1 MKILEKEDDWRISF
15 EKCKPYL
22 TGCNVALDV
31 GARGGE
37 FAYYLNGF
45 KTVHC
50 FEFRGIAKP
59 VEKRFFKRCPDE
71 QKYKFHP
78 IGISDHNG
86 HEYTTN
92 LRVGRIKGRGFVK
105 IKVKT
110 IDSLGY
116 TDVDFIKLDVE
127 GHEYKCVVG
136 AEQTIR
142 KYNPVIIVEQNRN
155 DFTASELL
163 KQWGY
168 VVMDT
173 FNVDNKIHDYIM
185 VKK

>member
-22 TGCNVALDV
+22 TGYNIALDV

-37 FAYYLNGF
+37 FAYYLNSF

-59 VEKRFFKRCPDE
+59 IRKRFRKRCPDE
-71 QKYKFHP
+71 RKYKFHT

-92 LRVGRIKGRGFVK
+92 LRVGRIKGRGDLKVE
-105 IKVKT
+105 VKT

-116 TDVDFIKLDVE
+116 TDVNFIKIDVE

-142 KYNPVIIVEQNRN
+142 KYNPVIIIEQNRN
-155 DFTASELL
+155 DFTASDLL
-163 KQWGY
+163 TQWGY
-168 VVMDT
+168 VVRDV
-173 FNVDNKIHDYIM
+173 FHIENKIHDYIM

>member
-1 MKILEKEDDWRISF
+1 MEILEKEEDWRISF
-15 EKCKPYL
+15 DKCVPYI
-22 TGCNVALDV
+22 TGYNVALDI

-37 FAYYLNGF
+37 FAYYLNSF

-50 FEFRGIAKP
+50 FEFRGVKKP
-59 VEKRFFKRCPDE
+59 VRKRFRKRCPDGR
-71 QKYKFHP
+71 KYKFHA

-92 LRVGRIKGRGFVK
+92 FRVGRIKGRGDLK
-105 IKVKT
+105 IGVKT
-110 IDSLGY
+110 IDALGY
-116 TDVDFIKLDVE
+116 TDVNFIKIDVE

-142 KYNPVIIVEQNRN
+142 KYNPVIIIEQNRN
-155 DFTASELL
+155 DFKASDLL
-163 KQWGY
+163 TQWGY
-168 VVMDT
+168 VVRDV
-173 FNVDNKIHDYIM
+173 FHIDNKIHDYIM

>member
-1 MKILEKEDDWRISF
+1 MEILEKEEDWRISF
-15 EKCKPYL
+15 DKCVPYI
-22 TGCNVALDV
+22 TGYNVALDI

-37 FAYYLNGF
+37 FAFYLNSF

-50 FEFRGIAKP
+50 FDFRGIAKP
-59 VEKRFFKRCPDE
+59 VRKRFRKRCPNGE
-71 QKYKFHP
+71 KYKFHT

-92 LRVGRIKGRGFVK
+92 LRVGRIKGRGDLK
-105 IKVKT
+105 IEVKT

-116 TDVDFIKLDVE
+116 SDVNFIKIDVE

-142 KYNPVIIVEQNRN
+142 KYNPVIIIEQNGN
-155 DFTASELL
+155 DFTASDLL
-163 KQWGY
+163 TQWGY
-168 VVMDT
+168 VVRDV
-173 FNVDNKIHDYIM
+173 FHIDNKIHDYIM

>member
-1 MKILEKEDDWRISF
+1 MEILEKEEDWRISF
-15 EKCKPYL
+15 DKCVPYI
-22 TGCNVALDV
+22 TGYNVALDI

-37 FAYYLNGF
+37 FAFYLNRF

-50 FEFRGIAKP
+50 FDFRGIAKP
-59 VEKRFFKRCPDE
+59 VRKRFRKRCPNGK
-71 QKYKFHP
+71 KYKFHT

-92 LRVGRIKGRGFVK
+92 LRVGRIKGRGDLK
-105 IKVKT
+105 IEVKT

-116 TDVDFIKLDVE
+116 SDVNFIKIDVE

-142 KYNPVIIVEQNRN
+142 KYNPVIIIEQNRN
-155 DFTASELL
+155 DFTASDLL
-163 KQWGY
+163 TQWGY
-168 VVMDT
+168 VVRDV
-173 FNVDNKIHDYIM
+173 FHIDNKIHDYIM